1 MNANIQK
8 EIKRITGIIL
18 NSVFK
23 VLNNANISTSK
34 KEVAAIPVTVNN
46 DKVEVALPGYY
57 EFVDKGRK
65 PGKKPPIGPIINW
78 IKKNKI
84 DTKDIGITSLA
95 YAISNSIGIEGTKA
109 KPFIDELQTE
119 IGILVRDFLVNKINT
134 DMVKAK

>member
-23 VLNNANISTSK
+23 VLNNANIETSK
-34 KEVAAIPVTVNN
+34 KEVVAMPVTVTG

-78 IKKNKI
+78 IKKNRI

-134 DMVKAK
+134 DIVKAK